1 MGWALFATPPDYQQG
16 STVKIIF
23 LHVPAAMLAIN
34 TYFLMAVASGIGLIR
49 RHHVSFLVA
58 KAAAP
63 IGAAFTA
70 VALITGA
77 VWGQPMWGTW
87 WVWDARLTA
96 VLIMFFF
103 YLGYMALWAA
113 IDEPEKAADLSA
125 VLCLVGVVFAFLSR
139 YAVRFFSTLHQDSSL
154 SMVEAGQRIDDAFR
168 TPLYL
173 CMVAFYVLF
182 LALLLPARPD
192 RNKAAPR
199 PRAALCGGPGS
210 DAEFADQYAAYVI
223 AAYAA
228 TALILGALIWSS
240 VAAARRARPGPRRTA
255 KGAKAMT
262 DATGR
267 MKASGRRADSGS
279 GC

>member
-1 MGWALFATPPDYQQG
+1 MSIWRYANPAEFMRVTRPAMAPLWVGSGLLLAGGLGWALFFTPPDYQQG

-34 TYFLMAVASGIGLIR
+34 TYFVMAVASGIGLIR

-103 YLGYMALWAA
+103 YLGYMALWSA
-113 IDEPEKAADLSA
+113 IDDPEKAADLSA
-125 VLCLVGVVFAFLSR
+125 VLCLVGVVFAALSR
-139 YAVRFFSTLHQDSSL
+139 WAVLFFATLHQGSSL
-154 SMVEAGQRIDDAFR
+154 SVEAGQRVDDAFR
-168 TPLYL
+168 TPLYV
-173 CMVAFYVLF
+173 CIVGFYALF
-182 LALLLPARPD
+182 VALLLLRARTEI
-192 RNKAAPR
+192 R
-199 PRAALCGGPGS
+199 L
-210 DAEFADQYAAYVI
+210 
-223 AAYAA
+223 
-228 TALILGALIWSS
+228 
-240 VAAARRARPGPRRTA
+240 RRARALRFSAVPA
-255 KGAKAMT
+255 
-262 DATGR
+262 
-267 MKASGRRADSGS
+267 
-279 GC
+279 